1 LAVARVGCALVAQ
14 PAAGGPTWRGERATY
29 RSQEYV
35 RALPATGTCA
45 AGREPGKF
53 PLAAGGW
60 LRPSGSSAPAM
71 TSSAYLPFLIQALLA
86 AAITGGV
93 LAASHL
99 FGQRFKKNKIKDSA
113 YECGIAAEGLIH
125 TRFSVKFYLTALLFM
140 LFDLE
145 VVILI
150 PWTFVYREFLA
161 NHIAILGPM
170 LFFIGVL
177 VLGLVYEV
185 KKGAL
190 EWEK

>member
-1 LAVARVGCALVAQ
+1 MVLF
-14 PAAGGPTWRGERATY
+14 T
-29 RSQEYV
+29 
-35 RALPATGTCA
+35 
-45 AGREPGKF
+45 
-53 PLAAGGW
+53 
-60 LRPSGSSAPAM
+60 AM
-71 TSSAYLPFLIQALLA
+71 TSSAYLPFLIQAVLA

-93 LAASHL
+93 IGASHF
-99 FGQRFKKNKIKDSA
+99 FGQRARKNKIKDSA
-113 YECGIAAEGLIH
+113 YECGVPAEGLIH

-150 PWTFVYREFLA
+150 PWTFIYREFLA
-161 NHIAILGPM
+161 NHIAILGPI

-190 EWEK
+190 QWEK

>member
-1 LAVARVGCALVAQ
+1 
-14 PAAGGPTWRGERATY
+14 
-29 RSQEYV
+29 
-35 RALPATGTCA
+35 
-45 AGREPGKF
+45 
-53 PLAAGGW
+53 
-60 LRPSGSSAPAM
+60 M

-86 AAITGGV
+86 AAITGVVIG
-93 LAASHL
+93 ASHL
-99 FGQRFKKNKIKDSA
+99 FGQRFKKNAIKDSA
-113 YECGIAAEGLIH
+113 YECGIAAEGLMH
-125 TRFSVKFYLTALLFM
+125 TRFSVKFFVTALLFM

-150 PWTFVYREFLA
+150 PWTFIYREFLA